1 MFERYT
7 KTALRAVISSKHKA
21 SYVGSPEIGTEHLLL
36 GLLSTDSGL
45 ANRFLGSPWAA
56 DSVWGRVIQSG
67 KIGDPIQGPCDLPL
81 STASKRAL
89 SFAAEEADQ
98 FSIKH
103 ISTEHIL
110 LGLLREEECF
120 AAKFLHEHGV
130 RLASTREELMRTP
143 HKYSSSDEFVRERDP
158 LPEDI
163 VEAQNRVRLIFR
175 SVQDAVAQGDFAK
188 ARKYSDDERIERGKL
203 RSLYKRYGLLDW
215 LYE

>member
-7 KTALRAVISSKHKA
+7 KTAISAVISSKHKA

-56 DSVWGRVIQSG
+56 DSVWRRIVQSG
-67 KIGDPIQGPCDLPL
+67 TISDPIQGPCDLPL

-89 SFAAEEADQ
+89 SFAVEEADQ

-103 ISTEHIL
+103 VSTEHIL

-120 AAKFLHEHGV
+120 PAKFLHEHGV
-130 RLASTREELMRTP
+130 RLASTREALMRVP
-143 HKYSSSDEFVRERDP
+143 HNYSSPDEFVRERDP
-158 LPEDI
+158 LAEDI
-163 VEAQNRVRLIFR
+163 VEAQNRLRLISR
-175 SVQDAVAQGDFAK
+175 SVQDAVAQRDFAK
-188 ARKYSDDERIERGKL
+188 AREYSDDERIERGKL
-203 RSLYKRYGLLDW
+203 RSLYERYGLLDW
-215 LYE
+215 LYM